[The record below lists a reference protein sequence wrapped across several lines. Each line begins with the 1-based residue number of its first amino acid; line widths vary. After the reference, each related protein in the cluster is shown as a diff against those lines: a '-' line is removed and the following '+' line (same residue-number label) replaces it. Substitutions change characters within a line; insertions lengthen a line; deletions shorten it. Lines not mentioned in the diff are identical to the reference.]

1 MAALVQRSAFA
12 AGNLSLGLHA
22 YVPAKDEKT
31 TWICAGVLL
40 AASDDLERSIFRR
53 SVVLVYEHS
62 RRGGA
67 RGVILSQPLGPSD
80 PRLVPSRGPASLPR
94 GAPALSHFLG
104 GPVGMPGVAPS
115 PNTLESNQDAS
126 TSRWSSIVEL

>member
-1 MAALVQRSAFA
+1 MLKAMELTQDFC
-12 AGNLSLGLHA
+12 
-22 YVPAKDEKT
+22 T
-31 TWICAGVLL
+31 GVLL

-80 PRLVPSRGPASLPR
+80 PRLAAPRGPTSLPR

-104 GPVGMPGVAPS
+104 GPVGMPGAAEP
-115 PNTLESNQDAS
+115 
-126 TSRWSSIVEL
+126 